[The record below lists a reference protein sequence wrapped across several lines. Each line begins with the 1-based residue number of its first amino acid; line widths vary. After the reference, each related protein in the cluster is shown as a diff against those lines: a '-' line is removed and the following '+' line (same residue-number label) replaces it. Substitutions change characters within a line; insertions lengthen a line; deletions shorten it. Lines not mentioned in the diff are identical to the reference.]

1 MNIKFWAMV
10 LVLLAGLAM
19 AQTQSRQVE
28 VDGAAAPAAG
38 QEPLTVRQ
46 LALDDAL
53 RNAVEIGVG
62 VFIDSQTEVK
72 NFELIEDKIYKRASG
87 FAKLVRII
95 QEGAVGGEYRIKI
108 LAEVNGAQ
116 IAQTLRDTI
125 QRFNDPRVAVYL
137 TETVDGKNTGNTNA
151 STELSKQLLSVG
163 FRVLDQAT
171 LLTVAN
177 RQELEAAANGSDAK
191 VLLALKNRIQA
202 DLILIGS
209 AKANKNPN
217 PPTVLTNAGLV
228 SYPGVLEYRLIQ
240 VSDAQIIG
248 GDTRTSTGLVPGM
261 SPEVV
266 SSTTLKL
273 MGSEAAPVVLDTL
286 KKWIAKAIAPPV
298 LTIEI
303 TGFKTFTEYNS
314 FVQNLRLKKGVLNVQ
329 TRGFDIAGV
338 SLEVEFDGGAETF
351 AVLLETMGLI
361 VTDLNGVK
369 IKAKKP

>member
-1 MNIKFWAMV
+1 MKMRFWGMV

-28 VDGAAAPAAG
+28 ADGAAAPAAG
-38 QEPLTVRQ
+38 QAPLTVRQ

-72 NFELIEDKIYKRASG
+72 NFELIEDRIYKRASG
-87 FAKLVRII
+87 FARLIRIVS
-95 QEGAVGGEYRIKI
+95 EGAVGGEYRVKI
-108 LAEVNGAQ
+108 QAEVNGGQ

-151 STELSKQLLSVG
+151 STELSRRLLGVG

-171 LLTVAN
+171 LLAN
-177 RQELEAAANGSDAK
+177 ASRQELEAVANGSDPK
-191 VLLALKNRIQA
+191 ILAAIKSRIQA

-209 AKANKNPN
+209 AKSSKLAN
-217 PPTVLTNAGLV
+217 PPKAITDAGLV
-228 SYPGVLEYRLIQ
+228 SYPSVIEYRLIKVTDGQ
-240 VSDAQIIG
+240 LIDA
-248 GDTRTSTGLVPGM
+248 DT
-261 SPEVV
+261 V
-266 SSTTLKL
+266 SSSEIGVNSEVASGLSLKRA
-273 MGSEAAPVVLDTL
+273 GSEAAPGVLEKL
-286 KKWIAKAIAPPV
+286 KKFIALELAPPV
-298 LTIEI
+298 FTLEI

-314 FVQNLRLKKGVLNVQ
+314 FVQTLRTQRGILNIQ
-329 TRGFDIAGV
+329 TRGFDLAGV
-338 SLEVEFDGGAETF
+338 FLEVQFDGSAETL
-351 AVLLETMGLI
+351 AVLLEKLGLM
-361 VTDLNGVK
+361 VTDLNGAK